1 MLKCVKY
8 HRPFLVSDL
17 VSMNAIQLN
26 TIDRLWVFA
35 ILFINGWHFALPVT
49 DHTIP
54 IWFTVVQPLHGIF
67 LNELLLITYLV
78 FWIIKRHGRFVLI
91 RQNDARF
98 LTFLIIG
105 LGCLGILSNGANIQ
119 PIKEMGEA
127 GRFFLLAAYFS
138 LLIHWVI
145 KYGPTFVLRTLLLG
159 IACAGAVNLY
169 YSVSIVER
177 EMGGLPLLLG
187 QNGPGGILGISVVLS
202 AWLMLVRNTTFD
214 SVVALTT
221 LIIGVLATSISYSK
235 LSMLMAGFGLIA
247 WGGAL
252 YANLVK
258 SRRTRRLTSLMLIV
272 VAVIAFVNM
281 ERISLYVEGV
291 NKLIEYKF
299 HDLGEGNRSV
309 ESRSQYFAIVADIIS
324 NHPILGVGYAGF
336 YKAAIATAGYR
347 SDRSTE
353 EDARSGQAG
362 LSNPHNSFLYYASAN
377 GIPGLIVV
385 TLLFAIALRI
395 FWRTLSDLELPGKIL
410 WMCLAGSYL
419 IYGMTLPSLFN
430 TSILYLPAAI
440 AVALKESEK
449 LTHRRLIPS
458 QP

>member
-1 MLKCVKY
+1 MQLSATQLCVVQMHY
-8 HRPFLVSDL
+8 EDSLT
-17 VSMNAIQLN
+17 LN
-26 TIDRLWVFA
+26 KIDQLWVFA
-35 ILFINGWHFALPVT
+35 ILFINGWNFALPVT
-49 DHTIP
+49 NYPIP
-54 IWFTVVQPLHGIF
+54 IWFTVVQPLHGIYI
-67 LNELLLITYLV
+67 NELLLITYLV
-78 FWIIKRHGRFVLI
+78 FWIIKRHGRFLLI
-91 RQNDARF
+91 RRNDERF

-105 LGCLGILSNGANIQ
+105 LGCLGVLSNGANNQ

-138 LLIHWVI
+138 LLIHWAI
-145 KYGPTFVLRTLLLG
+145 KYSATFVLRTLLLG

-187 QNGPGGILGISVVLS
+187 QNGPGGILGISVVFS
-202 AWLMLVRNTTFD
+202 AWLMLGRNTTFD

-221 LIIGVLATSISYSK
+221 LIIGVLAASISYSK

-247 WGGAL
+247 WGGVL
-252 YANLVK
+252 YSNLVK

-281 ERISLYVEGV
+281 ERISLYADGV

-299 HDLGEGNRSV
+299 HDLGEGNQSV
-309 ESRSQYFAIVADIIS
+309 MSRSQYFVIVADIIS
-324 NHPILGVGYAGF
+324 SHPILGVGYAGF
-336 YKAAIATAGYR
+336 YKAAIATEGYR
-347 SDRSTE
+347 SEKSAE
-353 EDARSGQAG
+353 EDPESGQAG

-377 GIPGLIVV
+377 GLPGLIIVM
-385 TLLFAIALRI
+385 LLFAITLRI
-395 FWRTLSDLELPGKIL
+395 FWRTLSALELPGKIL
-410 WMCLAGSYL
+410 WMCLAGSYF

-449 LTHRRLIPS
+449 LTHCRLIPAKT
-458 QP
+458 